1 MEEKSACGECKKLQQ
16 KNEIPNKTAGIQQ
29 NGTGKYQTVT
39 GKTQSRSEINK
50 NNNNGDFR
58 IPIEDQKSPL
68 PAIETSARTHKSD
81 KKPEKAFKDCI
92 IPMDFT
98 KVLKKPK
105 IEQKMNYSYQKLKVD
120 RKENVKK
127 FILSNINKL
136 IVFVLL
142 VLFVGLIMGVIFQ
155 HNTSPVIIFLVGIMG
170 CFLVS
175 LVIVSV
181 GYYYWLDL
189 DE

>member
-1 MEEKSACGECKKLQQ
+1 MEDEILSSCGECKKLQQ
-16 KNEIPNKTAGIQQ
+16 KNEVPNR
-29 NGTGKYQTVT
+29 TGNRKNES
-39 GKTQSRSEINK
+39 GKTQKQSETNK
-50 NNNNGDFR
+50 NNNNGECR
-58 IPIEDQKSPL
+58 IPIEDPKSPL
-68 PAIETSARTHKSD
+68 PTIETTTRTHKSE
-81 KKPEKAFKDCI
+81 KKPEKSPKDCI

-127 FILSNINKL
+127 FILANINKL
-136 IVFVLL
+136 IVFILL

-181 GYYYWLDL
+181 GYYYWLDP